1 MGSVNLSIF
10 RLVAL
15 MLGSQWNG
23 CITVKK
29 CNPFT
34 VMPSQY
40 WDVHN
45 ICDIIYIISHHLLSE
60 TVLSQLCSFTRNSFL
75 FYYIYKTVMHLF
87 YFYTIKRVCAC
98 ASVRFQSS
106 ELSRTHEGRKLSGL
120 SRNSVMWHKAPGNV
134 NLPSGAQNSRR
145 HLWSELNEVTF
156 ALLYKTK
163 LDSSSLTVWN
173 TSSSDFFFLFAFIWS
188 DNYMFLFYCLLY
200 V

>member
-1 MGSVNLSIF
+1 MTL
-10 RLVAL
+10 
-15 MLGSQWNG
+15 
-23 CITVKK
+23 
-29 CNPFT
+29 FT
-34 VMPSQY
+34 LF
-40 WDVHN
+40 HI
-45 ICDIIYIISHHLLSE
+45 ICCQKL

-75 FYYIYKTVMHLF
+75 FCYIYKTVMHLF

-156 ALLYKTK
+156 ALLYKKKARFYLT
-163 LDSSSLTVWN
+163 DSMKHLFKW
-173 TSSSDFFFLFAFIWS
+173 FFFSVCVYLIR
-188 DNYMFLFYCLLY
+188 
-200 V
+200 